1 MEKIK
6 KIIADNWI
14 NACLLVFA
22 VFAVTVCYTL
32 YNRSRVG
39 TDYSDVKT
47 TVRAVESDNREA
59 RRAVD
64 SASAKIEHAQNQ
76 LSRSVERTDK
86 ITESVKRTK
95 ERTDGNAEIARE
107 CEDVIKASRN
117 DLSEAR
123 TIFVYIDAR
132 NKITGAQANSD

>member
-123 TIFVYIDAR
+123 TIFADIDAR